1 MAMINKKQK
10 DKEFQAVV
18 FKLNDVNYAIGIKSI
33 RDVIKL
39 VDFVPL
45 PNAPDY
51 IAGVINLRGHIIC
64 TIDLRKKF
72 NLKAKNT
79 NKTRI
84 IIVMI
89 QGNPVGIIVDEV
101 DEVIT
106 LKKSEIDLAPSIID
120 QHLPGHCI
128 IGIANYNEK
137 LIILINVNNLLSP
150 DDLQKMQITG
160 NKI

>member
-1 MAMINKKQK
+1 MIKKTK
-10 DKEFQAVV
+10 IDKEFQVVV
-18 FKLNDVNYAIGIKSI
+18 FKLSGVSYAIGIKSI
-33 RDVIKL
+33 RDVIKM

-64 TIDLRKKF
+64 VMDLRKKF
-72 NLKAKNT
+72 GLKSENT

-84 IIVMI
+84 MIIMI

-101 DEVIT
+101 EEVIT
-106 LKKSEIDLAPSIID
+106 LKKSDIDLAPSIID

-150 DDLQKMQITG
+150 DDLQRLNLSG
-160 NKI
+160 S